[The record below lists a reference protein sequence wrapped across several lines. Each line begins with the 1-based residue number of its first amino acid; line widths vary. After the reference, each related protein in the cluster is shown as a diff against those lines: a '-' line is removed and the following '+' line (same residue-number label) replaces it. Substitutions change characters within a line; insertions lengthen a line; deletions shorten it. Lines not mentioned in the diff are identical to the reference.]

1 MVLSFSVVKTLKN
14 HFVSMVTDKPVTMN
28 QLEILKQ
35 RVTGVVIPLD
45 SAPRTWTS
53 MEEINRRLCQRL
65 TSLGITAVLVY
76 ARALPPEIDQRM
88 RHAGAHIE
96 VVPYGQERY
105 RFSKEL
111 GRIIKKYSIS
121 MAHVCFFDYFSF
133 IPWIARLN
141 GLQHIVYEE
150 LNSGMMTAT
159 SWKRRLLQLRT
170 LMMSWPMSRVIA
182 VSNFVKQD
190 LVKRGIAA
198 DRIDTRYLGADEERF
213 KPDST
218 ARAEWA
224 SRYSIAPDELMM
236 SSVTLFRPF
245 KNPETLVEA
254 GAILKQRGVKSRL
267 FMAGDGYMLSDLK
280 ALSEKLNVSDRI
292 EWLGFCGD
300 PRSLLQ
306 ASDVFL
312 LASVAEAGGFVLS
325 EAMGCGTPI
334 IGSRSGVISE
344 CVVEGKTG
352 LLATPKNA
360 ASFADAIERFARDE
374 SLRKTMR
381 VNSRE
386 RMLSGFT
393 TDINIDNTLRIYA
406 SLYS

>member
-1 MVLSFSVVKTLKN
+1 MYFGMVSDT
-14 HFVSMVTDKPVTMN
+14 PVTMSH
-28 QLEILKQ
+28 LELLKQ
-35 RVTGVVIPLD
+35 KVTGVVIPLD

-65 TSLGITAVLVY
+65 TSLGITVVLVY
-76 ARALPPEIDQRM
+76 AGALPPEIDQRM
-88 RHAGAHIE
+88 RDAGAQIE
-96 VVPYGQERY
+96 VVPYGKERY
-105 RFSKEL
+105 RFAKEL
-111 GRIIKKYSIS
+111 RRIIKEHSIS

-141 GLQHIVYEE
+141 GLQHIIYEE

-159 SWKRRLLQLRT
+159 SWKRGLLQLRT

-213 KPDST
+213 KPDPG
-218 ARAEWA
+218 ARAQWA
-224 SRYSIAPDELMM
+224 SRYSIGPDELIM

-245 KNPETLVEA
+245 KSPETLVEA
-254 GAILKQRGVKSRL
+254 AAILKQRGVKTRL

-280 ALSEKLNVSDRI
+280 TLSEKLNVSDRI
-292 EWLGFCGD
+292 EWLGFCSD

-312 LASVAEAGGFVLS
+312 LASVGEAGGFVLS

-334 IGSRSGVISE
+334 IGSRSGVIAE

-352 LLATPKNA
+352 LLATPRNA
-360 ASFADAIERFARDE
+360 PSFADAIERLARDE
-374 SLRKTMR
+374 SLRKAMR

-393 TDINIDNTLRIYA
+393 TDINVDNTMRIYA
-406 SLYS
+406 SLYSVMKCGAS

>member
-1 MVLSFSVVKTLKN
+1 MN
-14 HFVSMVTDKPVTMN
+14 H
-28 QLEILKQ
+28 LEILKQ
-35 RVTGVVIPLD
+35 NVTGVVIPLD
-45 SAPRTWTS
+45 SSPRTWTS
-53 MEEINRRLCQRL
+53 MEEVNRRLCQRL
-65 TSLGITAVLVY
+65 TSLGITPVLIY
-76 ARALPPEIDQRM
+76 AGALPPEIEQCM
-88 RHAGAHIE
+88 RDAGAQIE

-105 RFSKEL
+105 RFAKEL
-111 GRIIKKYSIS
+111 GRIIKQYSIS
-121 MAHVCFFDYFSF
+121 MAHVCFFDYYSF

-159 SWKRRLLQLRT
+159 SWKRKLLQLRT
-170 LMMSWPMSRVIA
+170 QLMSLPMSRVIA
-182 VSNFVKQD
+182 VSNFVKED

-213 KPDST
+213 KPDPA

-224 SRYSIAPDELMM
+224 SKYSIAPDELMM

-245 KNPETLVEA
+245 KSPETLVEA
-254 GAILKQRGVKSRL
+254 AAILKQRGVKTRL
-267 FMAGDGYMLSDLK
+267 FMAGDGYMLNDLK

-292 EWLGFCGD
+292 EWLGFCRD

-334 IGSRSGVISE
+334 IGSRSGVIPE

-360 ASFADAIERFARDE
+360 ASFAEAIETLARDE
-374 SLRKTMR
+374 SLRQTMR

-393 TDINIDNTLRIYA
+393 TDINVDNTLRVYA

>member
-1 MVLSFSVVKTLKN
+1 MN
-14 HFVSMVTDKPVTMN
+14 H
-28 QLEILKQ
+28 LEILKKN
-35 RVTGVVIPLD
+35 VTGGVIQLD
-45 SAPRTWTS
+45 SSPRTWTS
-53 MEEINRRLCQRL
+53 MLVVNRRLCQRL
-65 TSLGITAVLVY
+65 TSLGITPVLIY
-76 ARALPPEIDQRM
+76 AGALPPEIEQRM
-88 RHAGAHIE
+88 REAGAQIE

-105 RFSKEL
+105 RFSKEM
-111 GRIIKKYSIS
+111 GRIIKQYSIS

-133 IPWIARLN
+133 IPWIARLH
-141 GLQHIVYEE
+141 GLQHIIYEE

-159 SWKRRLLQLRT
+159 SWKRSLLQLRT
-170 LMMSWPMSRVIA
+170 LLMSWPMSRVIA
-182 VSNFVKQD
+182 VSNFVKED

-213 KPDST
+213 KPDPA

-224 SRYSIAPDELMM
+224 SKYSLAPDELML

-245 KNPETLVEA
+245 KSPETLVEA
-254 GAILKQRGVKSRL
+254 AAILKQRGVKSRL
-267 FMAGDGYMLSDLK
+267 FMAGDGYMLNDLK

-292 EWLGFCGD
+292 EWLGFCRD

-312 LASVAEAGGFVLS
+312 LASVGEAGGFVLS

-344 CVVEGKTG
+344 CVVEGQTG
-352 LLATPKNA
+352 LLATPKNG
-360 ASFADAIERFARDE
+360 ASFADAIETLARDE

-393 TDINIDNTLRIYA
+393 TDINVDNTLRIYA

>member
-1 MVLSFSVVKTLKN
+1 MN
-14 HFVSMVTDKPVTMN
+14 H
-28 QLEILKQ
+28 LEILKQ
-35 RVTGVVIPLD
+35 NVTGVVIPLD

-65 TSLGITAVLVY
+65 TSLGITAVLIY

-88 RHAGAHIE
+88 RDAGAQIE

-111 GRIIKKYSIS
+111 GRIIKEYSIS
-121 MAHVCFFDYFSF
+121 MAHICFFDYFSF
-133 IPWIARLN
+133 MPWIARLN
-141 GLQHIVYEE
+141 GLQHIIYEE

-159 SWKRRLLQLRT
+159 SWKRKLLQMRT
-170 LMMSWPMSRVIA
+170 VMMSWPMSRVIA

-198 DRIDTRYLGADEERF
+198 DRIDVRYLAADEERF
-213 KPDST
+213 KPDPA

-224 SRYSIAPDELMM
+224 HKYSLAPDELMM
-236 SSVTLFRPF
+236 SSVTIFRPF
-245 KNPETLVEA
+245 KSPETLVEA
-254 GAILKQRGVKSRL
+254 AAILKQRGVKTRL

-280 ALSEKLNVSDRI
+280 AMSEKLNVSDRI
-292 EWLGFCGD
+292 EWLGFCAD

-312 LASVAEAGGFVLS
+312 LASIGEAGGFVLS

-344 CVVEGKTG
+344 CVVEGMTG

-360 ASFADAIERFARDE
+360 ASFADAIETVAQDK
-374 SLRKTMR
+374 SLLKTMR

-393 TDINIDNTLRIYA
+393 TDINVENTLRIYA

>member
-1 MVLSFSVVKTLKN
+1 MLGN
-14 HFVSMVTDKPVTMN
+14 YCVSTASDKSH
-28 QLEILKQ
+28 LALLKQ
-35 RVTGVVIPLD
+35 NVTGVAILLD

-53 MEEINRRLCQRL
+53 MEEINRRICQRL
-65 TSLGITAVLVY
+65 TSLNIPAVLLY
-76 ARALPPEIDQRM
+76 AAALPPEIDQRM
-88 RHAGAHIE
+88 RAAGAQIE

-111 GRIIKKYSIS
+111 GRIIKQFSIS

-159 SWKRRLLQLRT
+159 SWKRKLLQLRT

-198 DRIDTRYLGADEERF
+198 DRIDVRYLAADEERF
-213 KPDST
+213 KPDPN

-224 SRYSIAPDELMM
+224 GKYSLAPDELMM
-236 SSVTLFRPF
+236 SSVTLLRPF
-245 KNPETLVEA
+245 KSPETLVEA
-254 GAILKQRGVKSRL
+254 AAILKQRGVKARL
-267 FMAGDGYMLSDLK
+267 FMAGDGDMLSDLK
-280 ALSEKLNVSDRI
+280 ALGERLNAADRI
-292 EWLGFCGD
+292 EWLGFCTD

-306 ASDVFL
+306 ASDCFL
-312 LASVAEAGGFVLS
+312 LASVGEAGGFVLS

-344 CVVEGKTG
+344 CVVEGQTG
-352 LLATPKNA
+352 LLATPKDA
-360 ASFADAIERFARDE
+360 TSFADAIEKFARDE
-374 SLRKTMR
+374 SLRKAMR
-381 VNSRE
+381 VDSRE

-393 TDINIDNTLRIYA
+393 TDINVDNTMRIYA

>member
-1 MVLSFSVVKTLKN
+1 MN
-14 HFVSMVTDKPVTMN
+14 H
-28 QLEILKQ
+28 LEILKKN
-35 RVTGVVIPLD
+35 VTGVVIPLD
-45 SAPRTWTS
+45 SSPRTWTS
-53 MEEINRRLCQRL
+53 MEEVNRRLCQRL
-65 TSLGITAVLVY
+65 TSLGITPVLIY
-76 ARALPPEIDQRM
+76 AGALPPEIEQRM
-88 RHAGAHIE
+88 REAGAQIE

-105 RFSKEL
+105 RFSKEM
-111 GRIIKKYSIS
+111 GRIIKQYSIS

-133 IPWIARLN
+133 IPWIARLH
-141 GLQHIVYEE
+141 GLQHIIYEE

-159 SWKRRLLQLRT
+159 SWKRSLLQLRT
-170 LMMSWPMSRVIA
+170 LLMSWPMSRVIA
-182 VSNFVKQD
+182 VSNFVKED

-213 KPDST
+213 KPDPA

-224 SRYSIAPDELMM
+224 SKYSLAPDELML

-245 KNPETLVEA
+245 KSPETLVEA
-254 GAILKQRGVKSRL
+254 AAILKQRGVKTRL
-267 FMAGDGYMLSDLK
+267 FMAGDGYMLNDLK
-280 ALSEKLNVSDRI
+280 ALSEKLNVSERI
-292 EWLGFCGD
+292 EWLGFCRD

-312 LASVAEAGGFVLS
+312 LASVGEAGGFVLS

-344 CVVEGKTG
+344 CVVEGQTG
-352 LLATPKNA
+352 LLATPKNG
-360 ASFADAIERFARDE
+360 ASFADAIETLARDE

-393 TDINIDNTLRIYA
+393 TDINVDNTLRIYA